1 MTLPPVIRIFFA
13 IDLPQSAKEKLGE
26 FINTLK
32 KASKPNSIRWT
43 KPENLHITLQFLATV
58 KTDDIPALVENVRA
72 RMVEVIQHS
81 RISLGSLHLFPNPYK
96 PRVIVLDILPQDDL
110 VVLSRLV
117 GDGIKA
123 TNYETEARA
132 FRAHL
137 TLGRIKQP
145 QGINL
150 GFLSDCDVPRLD
162 KIEVSE
168 VVLFRSEPQMEG
180 SRYTVMERIA
190 V

>member
-1 MTLPPVIRIFFA
+1 MSLPPVIRIFFA
-13 IDLPQSAKEKLGE
+13 IDLPESAKTMLGD
-26 FINTLK
+26 FISTLK
-32 KASKPNSIRWT
+32 KASKTNGIRWT
-43 KPENLHITLQFLATV
+43 RPENLHITLQFLATV
-58 KTDDIPALVENVRA
+58 KTEDIPALVENVRA
-72 RMVEVIQHS
+72 RMVEAIKHS

-96 PRVIVLDILPQDDL
+96 PRVIVIDIVPQDDL
-110 VVLSRLV
+110 VILSRLV

-123 TNYETEARA
+123 THYETEARA
-132 FRAHL
+132 YRAHL

-150 GFLSDCDVPRLD
+150 GILSDCEVPQLG